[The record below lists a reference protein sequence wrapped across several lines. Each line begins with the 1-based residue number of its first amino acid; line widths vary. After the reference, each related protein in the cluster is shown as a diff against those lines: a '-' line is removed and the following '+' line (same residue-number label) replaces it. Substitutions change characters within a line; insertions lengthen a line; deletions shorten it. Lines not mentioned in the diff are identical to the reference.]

1 MRSTSIA
8 LLSAIA
14 GVVVAA
20 PYGPFPLQDGFPS
33 PSPAQL
39 KEIETLAGGSLP
51 NGPLP
56 TTLQPGAV
64 TALQLIALNEIF
76 EVAYFTDLVSNI
88 TTNVTGY
95 DLAGYNR
102 TFVIEALT
110 AVANQEKLHALGAN
124 GILASANA
132 TQITPCKYMFPVSD
146 FLSAI
151 TLAQTFTDIVLG
163 VLPQAQTVWASDGG
177 EELPLVNLFGSVIA
191 QEAQQDG
198 WYRSLQLKIPSA
210 APFLTTE
217 APAFAFTFLQNVI
230 VPGSCPG
237 VALVGASVPTFGTLT
252 VVSMPTDVNSTA
264 TFAVPGTVA
273 PSTNSLVYLSG
284 QNLPLTV
291 PISTVT
297 SIGGLS
303 YFNASLP
310 FESGFAKGLVIAALV
325 SGTGV
330 TYPNASMV
338 AGVTLYGPGVI
349 EID

>member
-1 MRSTSIA
+1 MRLTSVA
-8 LLSAIA
+8 SLSALA
-14 GVVVAA
+14 ACVVAA

-39 KEIETLAGGSLP
+39 KGIETLAGGSLP

-56 TTLQPGAV
+56 TKLQPSAV
-64 TALQLIALNEIF
+64 AALQLIALNEIF
-76 EVAYFTDLVSNI
+76 EVAYFTDLLTNI
-88 TTNVTGY
+88 TTNVAGY

-132 TQITPCKYMFPVSD
+132 TQITPCEYMFPVSD

-151 TLAQTFTDIVLG
+151 TLAQTFTDVVLG
-163 VLPQAQTVWASDGG
+163 VLPQGQTLFASDGG
-177 EELPLVNLFGSVIA
+177 DEVPLVNLIGSIIA
-191 QEAQQDG
+191 QEGQQDG
-198 WYRSLQLKIPSA
+198 WYRSLQLKTPSA

-217 APAFAFTFLQNVI
+217 APAFAFTFLQGVI

-237 VALVGASVPTFGTLT
+237 VDIIGASIPTFGPLT
-252 VVSMPTDVNSTA
+252 VVSMPPDMNSTA

-310 FESGFAKGLVIAALV
+310 FDSGFAKGLTIAALV

-330 TYPNASMV
+330 SFANASMV
-338 AGVTLYGPGVI
+338 ASATLYGPGII